1 MNIDT
6 EKAKK
11 YLADVQD
18 THQARAGERGGRYGL
33 VHEDGTPCNA
43 ETIESCP
50 HEKKAVQ
57 ADELEPDAEGQ
68 ESNQEEEPSRE
79 QEAEENAQWQLE
91 NIADWAAFGFG
102 DALEKMKEYEDHV
115 FNDRLDTSWVSDK
128 QLELVKQ
135 AKDLQDDYWDLM
147 SKMRELLDRARQ
159 LGSH

>member
-1 MNIDT
+1 MSVNI

-18 THQARAGERGGRYGL
+18 THQARAGERGGKYGL

-79 QEAEENAQWQLE
+79 QEAEERAKQQLE
-91 NIADWAAFGFG
+91 NIADWMVFGLD
-102 DALEKMKEYEDHV
+102 DALESMKEHEDYV
-115 FNDRLDTSWVSDK
+115 FDRVDTSWVSDK
-128 QLELVKQ
+128 QSEMAKQ

-147 SKMRELLDRARQ
+147 SKMRELMDRARQ
-159 LGSH
+159 LRA

>member
-6 EKAKK
+6 EKAKR

-18 THQARAGERGGRYGL
+18 THQARAGERGGKYGL

-68 ESNQEEEPSRE
+68 ESNQEEEPSPE
-79 QEAEENAQWQLE
+79 QEAEERAKQQLE
-91 NIADWAAFGFG
+91 NIADWVVFGLD
-102 DALEKMKEYEDHV
+102 DALESMKEHEDYV
-115 FNDRLDTSWVSDK
+115 FDRVDTSWVSDK
-128 QLELVKQ
+128 QSEMAKQ
-135 AKDLQDDYWDLM
+135 AKDLQDEYWDLM

-159 LGSH
+159 LRA